1 MIDTY
6 TFPPIL
12 LVVQFH
18 GGAIR
23 RCDEIRCGIPREATQ
38 VSLLVLSKESDV
50 SQFSFLS
57 LLGIVA
63 SPLSG
68 VFANA

>member
-18 GGAIR
+18 GGAIGH
-23 RCDEIRCGIPREATQ
+23 CDEIRCGIPWEATK
-38 VSLLVLSKESDV
+38 VSLLVLGKESDV
-50 SQFSFLS
+50 SHFEFLS

-63 SPLSG
+63 SPFSG
-68 VFANA
+68 VFTNA